1 MEMYIRQKVFSIGD
15 RYNVFDIN
23 QNLLYRVEGE
33 ILTFGAKLHLCDPSG
48 GELLY
53 IEQELF
59 HMMPRYNLYCR
70 GTLVASIRKNFTFFG
85 HSLSVDSGYGSF
97 DIDGSVF
104 GMEFTIAFN
113 GRVVASISKEWLTWG
128 DTYHLQTADDFSDP
142 PFLCALLIAIDNCVH
157 NGD

>member
-1 MEMYIRQKVFSIGD
+1 MQDWPDREHYTAEDLVQIIRILRDPETGCPWDKV
-15 RYNVFDIN
+15 
-23 QNLLYRVEGE
+23 Q
-33 ILTFGAKLHLCDPSG
+33 TH
-48 GELLY
+48 
-53 IEQELF
+53 
-59 HMMPRYNLYCR
+59 
-70 GTLVASIRKNFTFFG
+70 ASIRKNFTFFG

-104 GMEFTIAFN
+104 GMEFTIDFN
-113 GRVVASISKEWLTWG
+113 GRVLASISKEWLTWG